1 MFLIMQKIF
10 YIIPLLLMVASCDW
24 YKFDNMEGY
33 DATIAGKFLDAATN
47 DPIEF
52 GVPDSY
58 AFTVYEENYQPPKGT
73 FAPSAITWY
82 ARSNGSYTNK
92 LVFSGDYRLQYA
104 VGNYYP
110 IEERFSIA
118 KGNNVKDF
126 KVTPYARVK
135 DVHFEYDA
143 ATKEIVATFKVEHGD
158 ASKTNGINVFFMGAP
173 DRFVGKNHNNFTDA
187 TASKMWVEPNTTV
200 ELRVNTTGGNNSEFK
215 YEQPHF
221 LRIAAMAAH
230 CSIVPAWDED
240 QGPDMSTFP
249 WDQLAPD
256 FSNWN
261 EVYGPWAATA
271 PHVIVHHDA
280 EYTSDGT
287 VNPNQMYNY
296 SGVWKISADFKTV
309 ELVTDWE

>member
-1 MFLIMQKIF
+1 MFLIMKKIF
-10 YIIPLLLMVASCDW
+10 YIIPLLLMVTSCDW

-33 DATIAGKFLDAATN
+33 DATITGKFLDATTN

-58 AFTVYEENYQPPKGT
+58 AFTVYEENYQPPKGI
-73 FAPSAITWY
+73 FAPSALTWY

-110 IEERFSIA
+110 VEEKFSIA
-118 KGNNVKDF
+118 KGNNTKDF

-158 ASKTNGINVFFMGAP
+158 ATKTNGINVFFMGAP

-187 TASKMWVEPNTTV
+187 TAKKGPVNAGETI
-200 ELRVNTTGGNNSEFK
+200 ELRVNTTGGNQGEFQ
-215 YEQPHF
+215 YSQPHY
-221 LRIAAMAAH
+221 LRIGAMAAYGA
-230 CSIVPAWDED
+230 VLPAYDEETID
-240 QGPDMSTFP
+240 WNAWGAIGYAGYPDPPASVMVT
-249 WDQLAPD
+249 
-256 FSNWN
+256 
-261 EVYGPWAATA
+261 
-271 PHVIVHHDA
+271 VHHEA
-280 EYTSDGT
+280 AFTPDGT
-287 VNPNQMYNY
+287 VNPNGMYNY
-296 SGVWKISADFKTV
+296 SQVYKISADFKTV